1 MIYDIL
7 YDTTIAVGAV
17 LIIMLV
23 CDTCDMDSPG
33 DADD

>member
-1 MIYDIL
+1 MIYN
-7 YDTTIAVGAV
+7 TTISICAA